1 MYEDDDELLCAY
13 LTAFGTDT
21 LSSAE
26 CQEGERE
33 FLMQATREGK
43 ERGTPQNAWA
53 RIVAAYHRRE
63 QADKRLVDLI

>member
-1 MYEDDDELLCAY
+1 VNDEDDELLCAY
-13 LTAFGTDT
+13 LTAFGIDT
-21 LSSAE
+21 LDSAH

-33 FLMQATREGK
+33 FLIQATIEGR

-63 QADKRLVDLI
+63 QARGRRVLL